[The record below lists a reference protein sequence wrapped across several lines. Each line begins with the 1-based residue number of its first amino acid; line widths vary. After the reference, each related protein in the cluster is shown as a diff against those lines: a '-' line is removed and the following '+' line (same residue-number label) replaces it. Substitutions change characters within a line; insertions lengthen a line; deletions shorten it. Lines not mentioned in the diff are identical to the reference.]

1 MFKNILV
8 PIDLTHVEES
18 GGLIEQAKH
27 FADSSDGQ
35 LTLLNVVPDIPGYV
49 AAELPAGLRENVL
62 RNAKTELS
70 RLANESGLPAST
82 KISIETG
89 SPATKILDTAKEGNA
104 DVIIIASH
112 QPGIA
117 DYLLGSTASKVVRHA
132 HCSVVVLR

>member
-8 PIDLTHVEES
+8 PIDLTHEERI
-18 GGLIEQAKH
+18 GALIGQAKI
-27 FADSSDGQ
+27 FAERNGGTV
-35 LTLLNVVPDIPGYV
+35 TLLNVVPDIPGYV

-89 SPATKILDTAKEGNA
+89 SPATKILDAAKEGNA

-112 QPGIA
+112 QPGMA